1 MGKTVKDR
9 LDNPAPKPQSVEI
22 EMPPEERVRFAR
34 NFKAAR
40 KALKLRLTDIE
51 AMTGV
56 SDSFISDVETLKS
69 TISIDKM
76 ALLAKAVNQTVAQL
90 ISQ

>member
-9 LDNPAPKPQSVEI
+9 PEHAASKQPTVEI
-22 EMPPEERVRFAR
+22 DMPPEERVRFAR
-34 NFKAAR
+34 NFKKAR
-40 KALKLRLTDIE
+40 KALKLRLSDIE

-56 SDSFISDVETLKS
+56 SDSFISDVENLKS